1 MLFCYCFMNSVLLKI
16 AIIALLIAFA
26 IDCYYPILH
35 LNVICDT
42 LSLAITVGVGGL
54 CWHNFEHNM

>member
-1 MLFCYCFMNSVLLKI
+1 MNSVLLKI

-35 LNVICDT
+35 LNGRGGAHFYVDNR
-42 LSLAITVGVGGL
+42 GDFGRGGGL
-54 CWHNFEHNM
+54 VWPQKINKYS

>member
-35 LNVICDT
+35 LNAVIVEDA
-42 LSLAITVGVGGL
+42 SSYY
-54 CWHNFEHNM
+54 NK